1 MTGSK
6 KQYSEKIPVCRNA
19 NGVKGTLI
27 NSFIAFQNDL
37 KAHFHNSKTNAA
49 LCRINDQ
56 RIPMLFS
63 LLLLP

>member
-6 KQYSEKIPVCRNA
+6 KQYSEKIPRLPKCKR
-19 NGVKGTLI
+19 GKGTLI

-49 LCRINDQ
+49 LCRSNNQ

-63 LLLLP
+63 LLL